1 MRQGGVAARRCNFR
15 AMGTHARQPSPSATA
30 RRAIAKLVAA
40 GSARRAAG
48 MRRYFRAYDD
58 VHFHGVALLTVRRI
72 ARDIWTAERH
82 RWDVRTAAAFTDRLV
97 RAPELET
104 KSVGILVLGR
114 WSAAFPRGLL
124 ATVRRWLADGHL
136 ATWAAVDLVAST
148 VLTPLVRQYPTL
160 APRLVT
166 WTRAQSP
173 WVRRAAAVT
182 FVPLARRGER
192 LPYAYRVVRALAGD
206 DHDLIHK
213 ATGWLLREAG
223 KTDMAR
229 LEAFLRAEGPRL
241 SRTTVRYA
249 IERFPVAARRQLLEA
264 TR

>member
-1 MRQGGVAARRCNFR
+1 
-15 AMGTHARQPSPSATA
+15 MGTRARQPSPSATA
-30 RRAIAKLVAA
+30 RRAVARLAAA

-48 MRRYFRAYDD
+48 MLRYFRADED
-58 VHFHGVALLTVRRI
+58 VRFHGVALPTVRRI
-72 ARDIWTAERH
+72 ARDIWTAARG
-82 RWDVRTAAAFTDRLV
+82 RWDVRTATAFTDRMV
-97 RAPELET
+97 SAPELET
-104 KSVGILVLGR
+104 KAVGILVLGR
-114 WSAAFPRGLL
+114 WSSAFPRGLL
-124 ATVRRWLADGHL
+124 PTARRWLADGHL
-136 ATWAAVDLVAST
+136 ATWAAVDLVAPT
-148 VLTPLVRQYPTL
+148 VLTPLVRQYPEL
-160 APRLVT
+160 APRVAT
-166 WTRAQSP
+166 WTRARSL

-192 LPYAYRVVRALAGD
+192 LPLAYRVARALADD

-241 SRTTVRYA
+241 PRTTVRYA
-249 IERFPVAARRQLLEA
+249 IERFPVAARRRLLEA